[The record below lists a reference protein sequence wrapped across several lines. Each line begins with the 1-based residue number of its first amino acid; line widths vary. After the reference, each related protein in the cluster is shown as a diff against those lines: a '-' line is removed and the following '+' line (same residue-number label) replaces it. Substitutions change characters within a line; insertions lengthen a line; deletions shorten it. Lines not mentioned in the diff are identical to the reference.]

1 MAIMNNPLKRTP
13 LYDLHVAA
21 GARLVE
27 FGGWEMPVQYKGLV
41 AEHLAVRS
49 QVGMFDVSHMGKF
62 EISGVGVLE
71 TLNKLVPSNLGRLKV
86 GQALYTVLLNE
97 QAGIIDDVIFYRHES
112 EGDRENWTLI
122 VNASTTDK
130 DKAWLQPH
138 LGDRLI
144 DHSASQTLI
153 AVQGKTAIATLQA
166 LVTTDLLKLPRL
178 RFGHTRTELL
188 GASSL
193 IARTGYTGEDGCEI
207 MTDIETGKALWQ
219 KLLDLGVVPC
229 GLGCRDTLRLES
241 GMHLY
246 GQDMNDTITPLE
258 ADLNWIVHLKEKGDF
273 IGREVLEAQKQH
285 GVTRKLVGLELEG
298 RNIARHDYP
307 IRYEGA
313 TVGIVTSGTMSPT
326 LGKAIAFGYV
336 PTQLAKNGQ
345 VVQVQIRNK
354 EFPAKVTKRSFL

>member
-1 MAIMNNPLKRTP
+1 MTNSLKRTP
-13 LYDLHVAA
+13 LYDLHVAS

-27 FGGWEMPVQYKGLV
+27 FGGWEMPVQYKGIV
-41 AEHLAVRS
+41 AEHHAVRS

-62 EISGVGVLE
+62 TIAGIGVLD

-97 QAGIIDDVIFYRHES
+97 QAGIIDDVIFYRHEPD
-112 EGDRENWTLI
+112 GDRENWSVI
-122 VNASTTDK
+122 VNASTTEK
-130 DKAWLQPH
+130 DKAWLQKY

-144 DHSASQTLI
+144 DNSESQTLI
-153 AVQGKTAIATLQA
+153 AVQGKTAIATLQD
-166 LVTTDLLKLPRL
+166 LVASDLLKLPRL
-178 RFGHTRTELL
+178 RFGHTHTEVL
-188 GASSL
+188 GVPSFV
-193 IARTGYTGEDGCEI
+193 ARTGYTGEDGCEI

-219 KLLDLGVVPC
+219 RLLDLGVAPC
-229 GLGCRDTLRLES
+229 GLGCRDTLRLEA

-258 ADLNWIVHLKEKGDF
+258 ADLAWIVHLKEKGDF
-273 IGREVLEAQKQH
+273 IGRSVLEDQKQH
-285 GVTRKLVGLELEG
+285 GVLRKLIGLELEG

-307 IRYEGA
+307 IRYEGE

-336 PTQLAKNGQ
+336 PPELAKMGQ
-345 VVQVQIRNK
+345 ILQVSIRDK
-354 EFPAKVTKRSFL
+354 DFPAKVTKRNFL